1 MTVHCSYDPT
11 FSLMAKRKLWN
22 QQNTEIDST
31 KTQQDD
37 EEDEDDEDDE
47 DDKDDDDKETEDEDD
62 DDEETEPEPTEWP
75 QTTMWP
81 EQLEVLP
88 MCEGTWDKPILHR
101 INIYF
106 LKRLYKNNF
115 NFSYLISPAK
125 LSKHILSEIISI

>member
-1 MTVHCSYDPT
+1 M
-11 FSLMAKRKLWN
+11 WN

-31 KTQQDD
+31 KTQQ
-37 EEDEDDEDDE
+37 DE

-62 DDEETEPEPTEWP
+62 DDDETEPEPTEWP

-88 MCEGTWDKPILHR
+88 MCEGTWDKPMLHR
-101 INIYF
+101 ININF
-106 LKRLYKNNF
+106 LKPLYKNNF

-125 LSKHILSEIISI
+125 LSKLILSEIISI